1 MRNKLNSK
9 MLLPTIIATLHD
21 NLHRT
26 KEQFH
31 SFLQRMAVTNIIEW
45 QLQIS
50 IAMGNQIIKR
60 QENMLSCT
68 VITSNILSHLEFK
81 MTYSPKFH

>member
-9 MLLPTIIATLHD
+9 MFLPTIIATLHD

-31 SFLQRMAVTNIIEW
+31 SFLQRMAVTDINCNGE
-45 QLQIS
+45 S
-50 IAMGNQIIKR
+50 DYKKARKY
-60 QENMLSCT
+60 T
-68 VITSNILSHLEFK
+68 
-81 MTYSPKFH
+81 